1 MWRQAVSELR
11 LHPGR
16 FVATLVAIAISVGFM
31 AAISVFVNTEQ
42 TALGKSN
49 TMPLANADLYV
60 SGVGLD
66 VPGLSAAVEGVDG
79 VRAVHDVP
87 FSIPMVLNHGERSVM
102 GMVYR
107 VPDPEL
113 QWSRVVEGRMPS
125 NDSEVALSRAGL
137 DSLGAKVG
145 DTLSVDNS
153 GEAVLT
159 VVGATDD
166 PKSLWSA
173 IGYLPSSGDSGTTEY
188 AVMLDAE
195 ESPDVV
201 VERVTAATA
210 ELHPDVLV
218 ATGEA
223 QRQRQLDHLT
233 NDFDVFKYM
242 LQTFGVV
249 ALVVGMITIANTF
262 TILVAQRR
270 RQIGLLR
277 AVGASPGQ
285 VRGRLVV
292 ESFLLGL
299 VGSLLGIG
307 LGFAVAAMGG
317 AITGSLYWGF
327 DVRWG
332 ELAVALVVGV
342 VATMVSAIAP
352 ALTASRVKPLEA
364 LQVVPTAAQTRRA
377 GIVRILVVVLGAAAG
392 IALIVMSRIEL
403 DTSVLWAVGAGVCLT
418 VAVLAAA
425 PIFVPPLLRGLGAV
439 FGRFGPTARLA
450 FTNAGRNPKRAAA
463 TATALMLA
471 VGLIVTLQVALATAR
486 TSGTE
491 SIYTSYPVD
500 FTVSFQDREVP
511 AELMERVKAIDN
523 VASVRP
529 VPAKLIRDGEV
540 VVFAQNDLL
549 REMGKAIPAE
559 APPLDGQLLV
569 AEGSVLAWEGGT
581 VTVPAADGSQLTLEV
596 KTTEG
601 GLSWRQASVAQATL
615 DRIAGD
621 AVERELWITL
631 EDRGDIT
638 SINQVMKVLE
648 TVPEADFG
656 ASGAGAILQ
665 LNQVLNVMLI
675 VLTGL
680 LGVAVVIALVGVSNT
695 LGLSV
700 IERQRESA
708 LLRALGMQRSGL
720 RWMLLVEALALVAV
734 GVLVGLIAGM
744 FFGWLGVSS
753 TLLMIPGEGVKL
765 VFSID
770 VLYTAGLIA
779 VCLVAAVLASL
790 LPGQKAA
797 TAPPT
802 EALAAE

>member
-1 MWRQAVSELR
+1 MWRQAFSELR

-16 FVATLVAIAISVGFM
+16 FVATLIAIAISVGFI

-42 TALGKSN
+42 TALGKTN
-49 TMPLANADLYV
+49 TLPLANADLYV
-60 SGVGLD
+60 NGLGLD
-66 VPGLSAAVEGVDG
+66 VPDLRATVEGIDG

-87 FSIPMVLNHGERSVM
+87 FSIPMVLNHGDRSVM
-102 GMVYR
+102 SMVYG
-107 VPDPEL
+107 VPDPDL
-113 QWSRVVEGRMPS
+113 QWSRLIEGRMPAS
-125 NDSEVALSRAGL
+125 DSEIALSQAGL

-145 DTLSVDNS
+145 DTLSFDNS
-153 GEAVLT
+153 GEMVLT

-173 IGYLPSSGDSGTTEY
+173 IGYFPGPEDAATPEY
-188 AVMLDAE
+188 AVLLDDGA
-195 ESPDVV
+195 SPQAL
-201 VERVTAATA
+201 VERVAAVA
-210 ELHPDVLV
+210 REMHPEIQVT
-218 ATGEA
+218 TGEA
-223 QRQRQLDHLT
+223 QRQSQLDQLT

-242 LQTFGVV
+242 LQAFGVV

-299 VGSLLGIG
+299 VGSLLGIA
-307 LGFAVAAMGG
+307 LGFAVAAIGG

-332 ELAVALVVGV
+332 ELAVALVVGI
-342 VATMVSAIAP
+342 VATMVSATAP

-364 LQVVPTAAQTRRA
+364 LQVVPTVAQTRRA
-377 GIVRILVVVLGAAAG
+377 GIARILVVVLGAAAG

-425 PIFVPPLLRGLGAV
+425 PFFVPPLLRGLGAV

-491 SIYTSYPVD
+491 SIYTTYPVD
-500 FTVSFQDREVP
+500 FTVSFQDRDVP
-511 AELMERVKAIDN
+511 SDLIERVKAIDN

-529 VPAKLIRDGEV
+529 VPAKLIRDSEV

-559 APPLDGQLLV
+559 APPLDGQVLV
-569 AEGSVLAWEGGT
+569 SEGSILSAEGGT
-581 VTVPAADGSQLTLEV
+581 VTIPAADGSHVTLDV
-596 KTTEG
+596 KTTQG
-601 GLSWRQASVAQATL
+601 GLSWNQASVSQATL

-631 EDRGDIT
+631 EDRGDVT

-656 ASGAGAILQ
+656 ASGAGAILV

-708 LLRALGMQRSGL
+708 LLRALGMQRAGL

-734 GVLVGLIAGM
+734 GVLVGLVAGM

-753 TLLMIPGEGVKL
+753 TLLMIPGENVRL

-797 TAPPT
+797 SAPPT